1 MESNF
6 ISVLLAWVVTIY
18 GAVSSVM
25 MFYFWYLY
33 AQDESFFATIII
45 GPIVGMFKG
54 LFWIFFI

>member
-1 MESNF
+1 MENNWFGS
-6 ISVLLAWVVTIY
+6 LLSLLTGIYLTIA
-18 GAVSSVM
+18 GFM
-25 MFYFWYLY
+25 TFYFWYLY